1 MRKSLS
7 GLSAYS
13 SFHREHFINVFF
25 GLVTPEKSC
34 HLKTSFKIHM
44 AHGKMFNMTNQNHN
58 EIKPITSHLSE
69 WLS

>member
-1 MRKSLS
+1 MRKSLN

-44 AHGKMFNMTNQNHN
+44 AHGK
-58 EIKPITSHLSE
+58 IHLTHSTRRNKAQR
-69 WLS
+69 

>member
-7 GLSAYS
+7 GLSADS

-44 AHGKMFNMTNQNHN
+44 AHVEDVQYD
-58 EIKPITSHLSE
+58 
-69 WLS
+69 